1 MFSWFLKLLGIN
13 EDRPAASNNSL
24 LNTTPA
30 QAAETPAPA
39 AEKSKPEPVSQPEPE
54 PEPTPEVAEKLKEE
68 PAAAKPV
75 ISETINE
82 TISETSQEEQP
93 VEPEKPKQATTTAP
107 KPEPKPEPE
116 TKSLAD
122 EFPGLKANFVKVL
135 TEAGFD
141 SRKAIDNAT
150 DKELLAV
157 KGIGQA
163 TVKILRN

>member
-30 QAAETPAPA
+30 QAAETPTPA
-39 AEKSKPEPVSQPEPE
+39 AEKSEPEAVSEPE
-54 PEPTPEVAEKLKEE
+54 PAPEVEVEVEEKLKE
-68 PAAAKPV
+68 
-75 ISETINE
+75 
-82 TISETSQEEQP
+82 
-93 VEPEKPKQATTTAP
+93 EPEKPKQATKTA
-107 KPEPKPEPE
+107 PEPKAEPEPEPAAE

-141 SRKAIDNAT
+141 SRKAIEKAT
-150 DKELLAV
+150 DKELLTV